1 MQLLIKGA
9 PRSEIHDPLVDLVQ
23 NRSNTLLQPIE
34 LTTSF
39 ELLILR
45 HTEVVICLLKKLVQ
59 GRLSWHKQLV
69 DEFGPRDLG
78 NPGVSVQSGQQVLF
92 QVNVDPT
99 FCGSHAPLPPLM
111 YVRHEHI

>member
-1 MQLLIKGA
+1 RVWSSDLCSSDIEL
-9 PRSEIHDPLVDLVQ
+9 HDPLVDLVE

-59 GRLSWHKQLV
+59 GRFSWHKQLV
-69 DEFGPRDLG
+69 EKFGPRNLG
-78 NPGVSVQSGQQVLF
+78 NSGVSVQSGQQVLF
-92 QVNVDPT
+92 QVNIDST
-99 FCGSHAPLPPLM
+99 FWCGSGHA
-111 YVRHEHI
+111 